1 MAYQQVGTP
10 RFYINVIE
18 WLDSI
23 GFDTQVPA
31 ARYHT
36 LPVVSYEMFGR
47 DNPVFP
53 ENTFSR
59 GQNDFYA
66 LLGHNISQNGENF
79 TLASVT
85 VPAASIG
92 GGYNISDIINIAS
105 SPQYDGFSMASMD
118 IPPETT
124 TVETASSS
132 SGNWQFH
139 VGSIILGTFY
149 DMPHSPDLSLSM
161 SREYGGTKTIETR
174 GGASLS
180 NTMWTKSPQWQGK
193 GAWELSSE
201 GSPPNQELSRSGRRI
216 WDLSFSYLDQGDVW
230 GSNQMLN
237 TLRED
242 FSDGLDD
249 ADTGSGT
256 SNYEYTLL
264 TDNSFYSQV
273 IHKTNG
279 GQLPFIFQPDNAN
292 SNAQDFA
299 ICKFDQK
306 SFQFNQTAPGLYN
319 AKLKIRE
326 CW

>member
-1 MAYQQVGTP
+1 
-10 RFYINVIE
+10 
-18 WLDSI
+18 
-23 GFDTQVPA
+23 
-31 ARYHT
+31 
-36 LPVVSYEMFGR
+36 
-47 DNPVFP
+47 
-53 ENTFSR
+53 
-59 GQNDFYA
+59 
-66 LLGHNISQNGENF
+66 
-79 TLASVT
+79 
-85 VPAASIG
+85 
-92 GGYNISDIINIAS
+92 
-105 SPQYDGFSMASMD
+105 
-118 IPPETT
+118 
-124 TVETASSS
+124 
-132 SGNWQFH
+132 
-139 VGSIILGTFY
+139 
-149 DMPHSPDLSLSM
+149 
-161 SREYGGTKTIETR
+161 
-174 GGASLS
+174 
-180 NTMWTKSPQWQGK
+180 MWTKSPQWQGK